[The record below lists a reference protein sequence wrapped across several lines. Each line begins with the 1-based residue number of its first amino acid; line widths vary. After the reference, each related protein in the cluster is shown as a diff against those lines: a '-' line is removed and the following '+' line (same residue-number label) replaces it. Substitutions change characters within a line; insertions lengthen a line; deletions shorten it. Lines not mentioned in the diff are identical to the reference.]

1 MRRFCAHRGLPVG
14 FPENTIPSFAAA
26 IALGADEIEFDVR
39 ITKDRELAVS
49 HDAAL
54 GRLSGGSEE
63 IASLTMEQLR
73 AVKLG
78 EVDGLPIGYCSAE
91 DVFARFANQAVFNIH
106 VKNAGEDG
114 YPIKELLR
122 LIETYGAQRTVYFAG
137 VARELAFMQRLAP
150 EIPRVAIQTQRTP
163 EDIVGM
169 AREYGCTGIQ
179 FWSERM
185 RPEMIDEA
193 HGCGMLCNFFHA
205 DDAEG
210 FRKYYAMGIDTIL
223 TNRMDLAASYLRGEH
238 T

>member
-1 MRRFCAHRGLPVG
+1 MRKFCAHRGLPVG
-14 FPENTIPSFAAA
+14 LPENTLPSFAAA

-39 ITKDRELAVS
+39 VTKDLDLAVS

-54 GRLSGGSEE
+54 GRLSEGEEE
-63 IASLTMEQLR
+63 IATLSMAQLR

-78 EVDGLPIGYCSAE
+78 EVDGVPIGYCSAE
-91 DVFARFANQAVFNIH
+91 DVFSHFANQAVFNIH

-122 LIETYGAQRTVYFAG
+122 LIEKYGTQKTVYFAG

-169 AREYGCTGIQ
+169 AREYGCVGIQ
-179 FWSERM
+179 FWLDRM
-185 RPEMIDEA
+185 RPEMIAEA
-193 HGCGMLCNFFHA
+193 HECGMFCNFFHA
-205 DDAEG
+205 DDADG
-210 FRKYYAMGIDTIL
+210 FRKYYDMGIDTIL